1 MVFQT
6 RGIDIMNSLRN
17 NIMTKNE
24 LKEFKSLLEIFNE
37 RCQEICQYLSK
48 IDDDYKTLTSFVI
61 WDNKIHGEGYS
72 HNLGFI
78 GKSFPTRFIY
88 APDSEIE
95 EYVNDILT
103 KKYEEHKERE
113 RKNQEN
119 IEKRER
125 EELARLK
132 ANYGE

>member
-1 MVFQT
+1 MVIQT
-6 RGIDIMNSLRN
+6 RGIDITNNLRN

-48 IDDDYKTLTSFVI
+48 IDYTYKKLTSFNI

-72 HNLGFI
+72 HNFGYI
-78 GKSFPTRFIY
+78 SKSFPTRFIY
-88 APDSEIE
+88 APNSEIE
-95 EYVNDILT
+95 EYVNDILS
-103 KKYEEHKERE
+103 KKYEERKERE

-132 ANYGE
+132 AKYGE

>member
-24 LKEFKSLLEIFNE
+24 LKEFKSLLEIFND
-37 RCQEICQYLSK
+37 RCHEICQYLSK
-48 IDDDYKTLTSFVI
+48 IDNDYENLTSFDI
-61 WDNKIHGEGYS
+61 WDNKIYGEGYC
-72 HNLGFI
+72 HDLGYI

-88 APDSEIE
+88 APNSEIE
-95 EYVNDILT
+95 EYVNDILI
-103 KKYEEHKERE
+103 KKYEERKERE

-132 ANYGE
+132 AKYGE

>member
-1 MVFQT
+1 MVIQT
-6 RGIDIMNSLRN
+6 RGIDITNNLRN

-48 IDDDYKTLTSFVI
+48 IDYTYEKLTSFNI
-61 WDNKIHGEGYS
+61 WDNKIHGDGYS
-72 HNLGFI
+72 HFLGYLS
-78 GKSFPTRFIY
+78 KSFPTRFIY
-88 APDSEIE
+88 APNSEIE
-95 EYVNDILT
+95 EYVNDILS
-103 KKYEEHKERE
+103 KQYEERKERE

-132 ANYGE
+132 AKYGE

>member
-24 LKEFKSLLEIFNE
+24 LKELKSLLEIFNE

-48 IDDDYKTLTSFVI
+48 IDNDYKNLTSFDI

-72 HNLGFI
+72 HTLGYI

-95 EYVNDILT
+95 EYVNDILI

-113 RKNQEN
+113 RKNKEN

-132 ANYGE
+132 AKYGE

>member
-132 ANYGE
+132 AKYGE

>member
-1 MVFQT
+1 
-6 RGIDIMNSLRN
+6 
-17 NIMTKNE
+17 MTKNE
-24 LKEFKSLLEIFNE
+24 LKELKSLLEIFNE

-48 IDDDYKTLTSFVI
+48 IDDNYKTLTSFVI

-72 HNLGFI
+72 PVFGYI

-95 EYVNDILT
+95 EYVNDILI
-103 KKYEEHKERE
+103 KKYEDQKERE
-113 RKNQEN
+113 RKNQED

-125 EELARLK
+125 EELVRLK
-132 ANYGE
+132 AKYGE

>member
-1 MVFQT
+1 M
-6 RGIDIMNSLRN
+6 S
-17 NIMTKNE
+17 MTKNE

-48 IDDDYKTLTSFVI
+48 IDNTYKNLSSFAI
-61 WDNKIHGEGYS
+61 WEDNRINCEGYDPIFGYTS
-72 HNLGFI
+72 RR
-78 GKSFPTRFIY
+78 FPTRFIY
-88 APDSEIE
+88 APNSEIE

-103 KKYEEHKERE
+103 KKYEERKERE
-113 RKNQEN
+113 RKNKEN

-132 ANYGE
+132 AKYGE